1 MSSWVE
7 PVDLRVT
14 DPRAAGIAEQ
24 NANAARAAVQKR
36 LGSDCSDVLQA
47 LGLGLGLGKVVA

>member
-47 LGLGLGLGKVVA
+47 LGIGEVAA

>member
-1 MSSWVE
+1 MTSWVE

-36 LGSDCSDVLQA
+36 LGADCADVLHA
-47 LGLGLGLGKVVA
+47 LGIEVAA

>member
-14 DPRAAGIAEQ
+14 DPRAARIAEQ
-24 NANAARAAVQKR
+24 NANAARTAVQKR
-36 LGSDCSDVLQA
+36 LGPDCVDVLQA
-47 LGLGLGLGKVVA
+47 LGLGEVAA